1 MVWYRLKHDLTRDGW
16 LTTRQCENVSVTQW
30 SNSLLA
36 AVVERRYL
44 PDDSTRRQLHDLL
57 ATYWLGASGVDQQSQ
72 YGRQNGLNQCANNS
86 NSRSSK
92 PVVYDADQPLM
103 FERELAPGKPRF
115 LQWID
120 FLLRDS
126 THSAVHALYVQ
137 IPLLLFANENPGLR
151 PCFEHKKRFL

>member
-30 SNSLLA
+30 TNSQLA
-36 AVVERRYL
+36 AVVERRYV

-57 ATYWLGASGVDQQSQ
+57 ATYWLGASGVEQQS
-72 YGRQNGLNQCANNS
+72 RQNQCGNNS

-103 FERELAPGKPRF
+103 FECERAPGKPRY
-115 LQWID
+115 LQWIAFYCALQCLAPYMLCRSKFYYPFCSRKPRTRLSDQVLSTKSSD
-120 FLLRDS
+120 FS
-126 THSAVHALYVQ
+126 H
-137 IPLLLFANENPGLR
+137 
-151 PCFEHKKRFL
+151 